1 MMLIVNLRKGTVEGR
16 RRKTLCDKRDNSFV
30 WKQFPPNFNFLLKDL
45 FVNIKTQLYLLNFAT
60 NTQVIVLSRLSHK
73 HFAVLFFVPSCFLSS
88 LIGTL
93 RSNDADG
100 NENVKKKTILWLAK
114 QQLARV
120 PCFFV
125 HFSARFCTT
134 TTWTCLISRF
144 MEDVN
149 KQRRNFISLSVLG
162 FGA

>member
-1 MMLIVNLRKGTVEGR
+1 MMLLLMMLIVNLRKGTVEGR
-16 RRKTLCDKRDNSFV
+16 RRKTLCDKRDNSSV

-100 NENVKKKTILWLAK
+100 NENVKKNQKTIGFISK
-114 QQLARV
+114 
-120 PCFFV
+120 
-125 HFSARFCTT
+125 TT
-134 TTWTCLISRF
+134 TLHVHPGF
-144 MEDVN
+144 LY
-149 KQRRNFISLSVLG
+149 ISLPVFVRLRREH
-162 FGA
+162 A